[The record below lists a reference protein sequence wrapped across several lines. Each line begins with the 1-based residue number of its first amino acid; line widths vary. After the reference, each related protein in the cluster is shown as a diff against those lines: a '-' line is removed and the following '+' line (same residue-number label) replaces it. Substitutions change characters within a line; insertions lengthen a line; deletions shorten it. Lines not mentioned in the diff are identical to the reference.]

1 MKKKIKSEARKSSA
15 FITYDTMMSL
25 NNWTKLVDVMKKIRG
40 TDIVEN
46 DDYVYF
52 KVYYTE
58 GLTVEDKNEIFV
70 SISSLPCSKNQAF
83 LGVTEYNDNKEMCF
97 VFRKN
102 R

>member
-1 MKKKIKSEARKSSA
+1 MRKKAKAETKTFSIFA
-15 FITYDTMMSL
+15 THDTMVSL
-25 NNWTKLVDVMKKIRG
+25 NNWTKLVDIMKKITG
-40 TDIVEN
+40 TNIVEN
-46 DDYVYF
+46 EDYVYF

-70 SISSLPCSKNQAF
+70 SVSSLPCSKKHEF

-102 R
+102 K

>member
-1 MKKKIKSEARKSSA
+1 MRKGIKREVKEHSIFAT
-15 FITYDTMMSL
+15 FDTMVSL
-25 NNWTKLVDVMKKIRG
+25 NNWTKLIDVMKKVSG

-58 GLTVEDKNEIFV
+58 GMSVEDKNEIFV
-70 SISSLPCSKNQAF
+70 SISSLPCDKKHEF